1 MPGQRKYA
9 FIAIVTFSICVL
21 ALYIHNHRQGK
32 TGRIDNLLITG
43 AGAVQRPFFFMS
55 HRFRGA
61 VDHYLFLV
69 STQRHNEELEAE
81 VGILRSR
88 IASLQEKD
96 LENQRLREALDF
108 RAKLDFKPIAAHVI
122 AHDVSSDYF
131 EIRVDRGL
139 EDGVKKG
146 MGVISSG
153 GVVGR
158 VLHVT
163 PHFADVLTLIDPTSN
178 IDGIIQR
185 SRARGIIS
193 GQSKHLTCKMK
204 YVERLDDVAVNDT
217 VLSSG
222 FDNIFPK
229 GLLLGYVTSVTP
241 SANGILQMVTV
252 KSAVDVFRLE
262 EVFIVFP
269 PSEPEKTS

>member
-1 MPGQRKYA
+1 VPGQRKYA
-9 FIAIVTFSICVL
+9 FIAVVTLSICVL
-21 ALYIHNHRQGK
+21 ALYIHRHREGK
-32 TGRIDNLLITG
+32 TGRIDNLLISS
-43 AGAVQRPFFFMS
+43 AGAMQRPFFFLS
-55 HRFRGA
+55 HRLRSGIE
-61 VDHYLFLV
+61 HYFLLV
-69 STQRHNEELEAE
+69 NTKRRNEELEVE
-81 VGILRSR
+81 VGSLRNKMT
-88 IASLQEKD
+88 ALQDLE

-108 RAKLDFKPIAAHVI
+108 KKKTDFKLMAAHVI
-122 AHDVSSDYF
+122 AHDVSNDYF
-131 EIRVDRGL
+131 EIRLDRGA
-139 EDGVKKG
+139 EEGVRKG

-163 PHFADVLTLIDPTSN
+163 PHYSDVLTLVDPTSN
-178 IDGIIQR
+178 IDALVQR

-204 YVERLDDVAVNDT
+204 YVDRLDDVAVSDT

-222 FDNIFPK
+222 FDDIFPK
-229 GLLLGYVTSVTP
+229 GLVMGYVTSVTP
-241 SANGILQMVTV
+241 SANGILQSVTV

-269 PSEPEKTS
+269 PGQPEKAS